1 MTVAIA
7 TWLPA
12 TPRTASRVHAF
23 LLAIADPKPQPHP
36 ATLEASLESAALS
49 AEALPSCAATKG
61 AFAPSLQP
69 TLRGRATVKKSS
81 IRNLQRT
88 ACSKE
93 GRTGQKGRRRTRQT
107 GGGAF
112 WPHSASGLSQSSA
125 APPTCCAD
133 SLNAEAAAAPEAFTA
148 SPSSR
153 LAGSPSIVV
162 AATGL
167 LALARYKVMA
177 DKPNSIL
184 RLPAQLRT
192 EPEVSKWDSPEGPA

>member
-1 MTVAIA
+1 MTVAMA

-12 TPRTASRVHAF
+12 TPRTAFRVHAF
-23 LLAIADPKPQPHP
+23 PLAIADPKPQPHS

-49 AEALPSCAATKG
+49 AEGLPSCAATKG

-69 TLRGRATVKKSS
+69 TLRGRNTVKSS
-81 IRNLQRT
+81 LPNLRRT

-93 GRTGQKGRRRTRQT
+93 GRAAQKGRRRTRQT
-107 GGGAF
+107 GGGTLS
-112 WPHSASGLSQSSA
+112 PHSASGLSQPSA

-133 SLNAEAAAAPEAFTA
+133 SLNGRAAAAPEAFTA

-153 LAGSPSIVV
+153 LAGSRSIAV

-167 LALARYKVMA
+167 LALARYKVMV

-184 RLPAQLRT
+184 CLPAQLRT
-192 EPEVSKWDSPEGPA
+192 EPEVRKWDSPARPA